1 MRFARLIATAALSG
15 AAVLATA
22 AVPAQAAPQADRGPV
37 RALCSTASTAS
48 ADFTVR
54 NVSRPINHQLL
65 TVTNTGS
72 EPCVLVK
79 APLLGFDNDTYVGA
93 QPIEESAPQ
102 AVVTLKPGQAAYAG
116 IRLSSA
122 DGSGENG
129 RDVRTLHV
137 FLDSGEGSEG
147 GPDSITLPKATW
159 IDDSAAVTYWQSNA
173 ADALVW

>member
-37 RALCSTASTAS
+37 RALCSTTS

-102 AVVTLKPGQAAYAG
+102 AVVTLEPGQAAYAG

-129 RDVRTLHV
+129 RNVRTLHV

-147 GPDSITLPKATW
+147 GPDSIALPKGTW

>member
-1 MRFARLIATAALSG
+1 MRFARLIASAALSG

-22 AVPAQAAPQADRGPV
+22 AGPAQAAPQADRGPV
-37 RALCSTASTAS
+37 GALCSTTS

-72 EPCVLVK
+72 ESCTLLK
-79 APLLGFDNDTYVGA
+79 APLLGFDDDQSVGA
-93 QPIEESAPQ
+93 RAMEESAPQ
-102 AVVTLKPGQAAYAG
+102 SVVTLKPGQSAYAG

-129 RDVRTLHV
+129 RNVRTLHV

-147 GPDSITLPKATW
+147 GPDSIAFPKGTW
-159 IDDSAAVTYWQSNA
+159 VDDSAAVTYWQTNVS
-173 ADALVW
+173 DALMW